1 MTVQG
6 ALGQSADLMQ
16 WKDSTGLVKAYVAN
30 GGELYANSG
39 LLTSATGHIGTYIAS
54 AKFTVNN
61 NIAGNIGQIIRGATS
76 QTANLTEWQE
86 SGGQVRAYVMPGGF
100 FRVRTSDTS
109 SASIVA
115 GPASTSQVPLIVEGL
130 ASQTGDL
137 QQWRNSAGSSVAL
150 MTAGGRFATSI
161 ISNVANTGTYIDTG
175 ANAINMIQRSASTVA
190 VVVRG
195 AGSQT
200 ADLQQWQDSGA
211 TTLAKVGSG
220 GDLQLFGSTSNQL
233 TINSASTNGV
243 VMAYTSTATNGRT
256 WRIGHNFV
264 VGSGEFSLYD
274 NTAAAERLNV
284 STTGNFGFN
293 GRSYGGGA
301 GVAFIANAGT
311 VPASNPTGGGVL
323 YVEAGALKYRGSSG
337 TVTTIAN
344 A

>member
-1 MTVQG
+1 MTQQRVSPVVITSLLPATVTMTVQG

-137 QQWRNSAGSSVAL
+137 QQWRNSAGSV
-150 MTAGGRFATSI
+150 
-161 ISNVANTGTYIDTG
+161 
-175 ANAINMIQRSASTVA
+175 
-190 VVVRG
+190 
-195 AGSQT
+195 
-200 ADLQQWQDSGA
+200 
-211 TTLAKVGSG
+211 LAKVDSSGFIYSPRLLTTNGYGALREINSGGFLQLYKQNAAGPNLGSG
-220 GDLQLFGSTSNQL
+220 FGAIYLRDGT
-233 TINSASTNGV
+233 
-243 VMAYTSTATNGRT
+243 
-256 WRIGHNFV
+256 
-264 VGSGEFSLYD
+264 
-274 NTAAAERLNV
+274 
-284 STTGNFGFN
+284 
-293 GRSYGGGA
+293 
-301 GVAFIANAGT
+301 NAGT
-311 VPASNPTGGGVL
+311 LKLVVR
-323 YVEAGALKYRGSSG
+323 AGAAGAE
-337 TVTTIAN
+337 TTILDN
-344 A
+344 IPQT